1 MLVSPNCESRVY
13 PPYLHLHLRH
23 MRMAAHLPYGIF
35 YCLLLRKKITL
46 GHFLCLCSII
56 IWKAL
61 LAHHNISLLQK
72 ETKYKSVR

>member
-46 GHFLCLCSII
+46 GHFLCL
-56 IWKAL
+56 
-61 LAHHNISLLQK
+61 
-72 ETKYKSVR
+72 